1 MNIARVGFERTIH
14 DHGDELVVGV
24 RPDDGGVGLGRGVDR
39 GVLVQARLVRPT
51 PPPLVPRDAVRFGFL
66 SLAPL
71 VVSGLMCLSHDPMAA
86 HVGAV
91 AFAIYAAALLS
102 FLGGVRCG
110 FEIMRAPQ
118 APDAR
123 RLLFSAAPALVG
135 WIFALA
141 LAVLPVPPG
150 TARSSLACSRCN
162 SCGMRAA
169 PMLKAPAWY
178 PVLRQVL
185 TGGVMIICLLLPF
198 ADVLRRL

>member
-1 MNIARVGFERTIH
+1 M
-14 DHGDELVVGV
+14 
-24 RPDDGGVGLGRGVDR
+24 
-39 GVLVQARLVRPT
+39 RPT

-66 SLAPL
+66 SLVPL
-71 VVSGLMCLSHDPMAA
+71 IVSGLMCLSHDPNAA

-91 AFAIYAAALLS
+91 AFAIYAAVLLS

-150 TARSSLACSRCN
+150 TGTIFAGLFAAQFMWDSRSAN
-162 SCGMRAA
+162 AG
-169 PMLKAPAWY
+169 APAWY